1 MWLPEIGT
9 RPVESVADRVA
20 AKLEEGDFN
29 GAIRLPSSG
38 DSLAEVNEYIT
49 ISALKQKYP
58 ALQPGS
64 NMPSLSSQEK
74 AASIEVAK
82 RKRSM
87 PSDPSQMVQP
97 AGRMAFVPNTLKI

>member
-9 RPVESVADRVA
+9 RPVESVAERVA
-20 AKLEEGDFN
+20 AKLEEGDFK
-29 GAIRLPSSG
+29 GAIRLPNSG
-38 DSLAEVNEYIT
+38 DSPAEVNEIT

-58 ALQPGS
+58 ALHPGS

-97 AGRMAFVPNTLKI
+97 AGRMAFVTNTLKI